1 MDCGAPMACQIQGT
15 GQADVQWP
23 SMHLVCNGADPPC
36 GGAAG
41 TAFADPKLGALGDH
55 GGPTQTIVP
64 AANSPAAGIGK
75 SCPPTDQRGHARPA
89 NGCTAG
95 AYQL

>member
-1 MDCGAPMACQIQGT
+1 M

-23 SMHLVCNGADPPC
+23 SKHLVCDKPDPPC

-41 TAFADPKLGALGDH
+41 TTFADPKLGALGDH
-55 GGPTQTIVP
+55 GGPTKTIVP

-75 SCPPTDQRGHARPA
+75 NCPMTDQRGHPRPA
-89 NGCTAG
+89 TGCTAG